1 MQRQRA
7 KKVVSDSP
15 GLVDFAIRLV
25 NCVFNLPDGQ
35 VTFLEESEWQKNCEI
50 NSASQK
56 FLGLVEM
63 MSGLV
68 NASFSLP
75 KWQAVRMII
84 FAPWT
89 RSFVFVLKSC
99 LYEWGALIGQHF
111 CQAVFVIKWLHPSP
125 VESLKAIH
133 HFRIDHNAPCLSPK
147 SLHNHCFQ
155 LLLSITVV
163 PWEIEDNE
171 FHCRKWW
178 IVRNSCELRLS
189 VTLSPVFFSLS
200 FKASILASCSLTVY
214 CSWPSRSRSSP
225 TCLSSSCTVWCW
237 IPLRTTARIKELTE
251 LKRV

>member
-1 MQRQRA
+1 MASCKNDYLCTLNALVCFCFEIVLVWVGR
-7 KKVVSDSP
+7 SDRSTLLP
-15 GLVDFAIRLV
+15 GGFRYQMVA
-25 NCVFNLPDGQ
+25 
-35 VTFLEESEWQKNCEI
+35 
-50 NSASQK
+50 
-56 FLGLVEM
+56 
-63 MSGLV
+63 
-68 NASFSLP
+68 
-75 KWQAVRMII
+75 
-84 FAPWT
+84 
-89 RSFVFVLKSC
+89 
-99 LYEWGALIGQHF
+99 
-111 CQAVFVIKWLHPSP
+111 PSP

-237 IPLRTTARIKELTE
+237 IPLRTTARIKQLREFN
-251 LKRV
+251 